1 MQVGDF
7 YELYETHASQYASQ
21 LDLKLTRKEMTS
33 GITVDFAGFPSRALD
48 RYLDMLVNQLG
59 CRVALCE
66 QWIKEGETTIRRR
79 ITRII
84 TPGTVIEERFLD
96 AHSNN
101 YLLAVAPPGPHGSIL
116 GLAWIDVSVGEFNLQ
131 SSRVDLFKDDIA
143 RIRPREVIIPESLV
157 QHSIMQTLAM
167 DPDIALTP
175 RPDSVFNGS
184 QGQVLLSNMFTSL
197 ETNFSAAECG
207 ASLALLRYIDETHVD
222 SKPRLLPPQ
231 RVNMDDT
238 LQIDSAA
245 VASLELVKTLRE
257 GRRTNSLLGTMDHTV
272 TSTGS
277 RLLAKW
283 LAAPLTSLKDITRRQ
298 DVVEFFVKQR
308 HILEQVRYVLEQ
320 SADAQRALQRLAL
333 GRGQHTDLMQ
343 IWATLTA
350 VKDARSWLL
359 TTNTSNNNEAIQS
372 LVHDLDP
379 HDTLTSTIDAAFD
392 PDMIASCETRGI
404 EFGYVRPQ
412 FDPEIMKLHN
422 DLEQLNE
429 QRKQLDQ
436 ELKSVAGRSVSL
448 LVNAIYSHIVEVNAS
463 QASKLL
469 AHYPHATLVNQTKT
483 KHRYQLDEWTKLS
496 VQLQNTHARII
507 ELESQVWDS
516 VVAQVLN
523 QADSIVATAGTL
535 AKLDVLCSFAWVAR
549 LYRHVRPWMTADE
562 SHAMHIVGG
571 RHPVVEAHLALGGKS
586 FIKNDCHLN
595 DKNTAWLLTGPNMGG
610 KSTFLRQ
617 NAIILLLAHMGAFV
631 PAREARIAIAD
642 RIFSRVGAADNLAED
657 QSTFMVEM
665 SETATILKHATAQ
678 SFVIMDEVGRGTS
691 TADGRALAFAI
702 LAYLHD
708 HIQCRTL
715 FATHYHELADHIIAA
730 KPKDSFE
737 RVQCYKTD
745 LYQDESGRF
754 SFLHRVLPGVCRQSH
769 GLKVAQLAGN
779 SQYTLYII
787 YVYSYPFSI
796 RNTIPSDSYCRI
808 GARQAPITLI
818 TENLFTVN
826 VLLL

>member
-1 MQVGDF
+1 
-7 YELYETHASQYASQ
+7 
-21 LDLKLTRKEMTS
+21 MTS
-33 GITVDFAGFPSRALD
+33 GVIVDFAGFPSRALD

-66 QWIKEGETTIRRR
+66 QWIKEGESAIRRR

-101 YLLAVAPPGPHGSIL
+101 YLLAVAPSGPHGSIL

-131 SSRVDLFKDDIA
+131 SSRLDLFKDDIA
-143 RIRPREVIIPESLV
+143 RIRPREVIIPESLL
-157 QHSIMQTLAM
+157 QHPSVMQTLAA
-167 DPDIALTP
+167 DPSIAITP
-175 RPDSVFNGS
+175 RPDSVFDGS
-184 QGQVLLSNMFTSL
+184 EGQRYLHNMFTTM
-197 ETNFSAAECG
+197 ETKFSAAECG

-222 SKPRLLPPQ
+222 TKPRLLPPQ

-257 GRRTNSLLGTMDHTV
+257 GKRTNSLLGTMDHTV
-272 TSTGS
+272 TSAGS
-277 RLLAKW
+277 RLLARW
-283 LAAPLTSLKDITRRQ
+283 LAAPLTSLKGITRRQ
-298 DVVEFFVKQR
+298 DVVEFFVQQR

-333 GRGQHTDLMQ
+333 GRGQHMDLMQ

-350 VKDARSWLL
+350 VKEARSWLL
-359 TTNTSNNNEAIQS
+359 TITITTTNNNDAIQS
-372 LVHDLDP
+372 LITDLDP
-379 HDTLTSTIDAAFD
+379 HDSLASTIDAAFD
-392 PDMIASCETRGI
+392 HDKIASCETRGFD
-404 EFGYVRPQ
+404 FGYVRPH
-412 FDPEIMKLHN
+412 FDRELLKLHN
-422 DLEQLNE
+422 DLERLNQ
-429 QRKQLDQ
+429 QREQLDQ
-436 ELKSVAGRSVSL
+436 KLKSVAGRSVSL

-469 AHYPHATLVNQTKT
+469 AHCPDATLVNQTKS
-483 KHRYQLDEWTKLS
+483 KHRYQVDEWTTLS

-516 VVAQVLN
+516 VVAKVLD

-535 AKLDVLCSFAWVAR
+535 AQLDVLCSFAWMAR
-549 LYRHVRPWMTADE
+549 QYRHVRPLMTADG
-562 SHAMHIVGG
+562 SHDMHIVGG
-571 RHPVVEAHLALGGKS
+571 RHPVVEAHLALGGKA

-595 DKNTAWLLTGPNMGG
+595 DENTAWLLTGPNMGG

-642 RIFSRVGAADNLAED
+642 RIFSRVGAADNLAEE

-730 KPKDSFE
+730 KPKDAFQ
-737 RVQCYKTD
+737 RVECYKTE
-745 LYQDESGRF
+745 LRQDESGRF

-769 GLKVAQLAGN
+769 GLKVAQLAGKLH
-779 SQYTLYII
+779 TCHICTHTH
-787 YVYSYPFSI
+787 VYSYVICKAYHPKSFVQQS
-796 RNTIPSDSYCRI
+796 RCETSSNYFESLNFVYCI
-808 GARQAPITLI
+808 
-818 TENLFTVN
+818 
-826 VLLL
+826 LLLLRTASIIQQLLIYIYDGME

>member
-1 MQVGDF
+1 
-7 YELYETHASQYASQ
+7 
-21 LDLKLTRKEMTS
+21 MTS
-33 GITVDFAGFPSRALD
+33 GVIVDFAGFPSRSLD

-66 QWIKEGETTIRRR
+66 QWIKEGESNIRRR

-131 SSRVDLFKDDIA
+131 SSRLDLFKDDIA

-157 QHSIMQTLAM
+157 QHSIMQTLST
-167 DPDIALTP
+167 DPSIAITT
-175 RPDSVFNGS
+175 RPDSVFDGH
-184 QGQVLLSNMFTSL
+184 QGQHLLSNMFTTL
-197 ETNFSAAECG
+197 DTTFSAAEYG

-222 SKPRLLPPQ
+222 TKPRLLPPQ

-257 GRRTNSLLGTMDHTV
+257 GKRSHSLLGTMDHTV
-272 TSTGS
+272 TSAGS
-277 RLLAKW
+277 RLLARW
-283 LAAPLTSLKDITRRQ
+283 LTAPLTSLEGITRRQ
-298 DVVEFFVKQR
+298 DVVEFFVQQR

-333 GRGQHTDLMQ
+333 GRGQHADLMQ

-359 TTNTSNNNEAIQS
+359 TATTTDNAIQS
-372 LVHDLDP
+372 LIHDLDP
-379 HDTLTSTIDAAFD
+379 HDTLASTIDAAFD
-392 PDMIASCETRGI
+392 HEKIASCETRGFD
-404 EFGYVRPQ
+404 FGYVRPH
-412 FDPEIMKLHN
+412 FNPELLKLHN

-429 QRKQLDQ
+429 QREQLDQ
-436 ELKSVAGRSVSL
+436 KMKSVAGRSVSL
-448 LVNAIYSHIVEVNAS
+448 LVNAIYGHIVEVNAS
-463 QASKLL
+463 QSSKLL
-469 AHYPHATLVNQTKT
+469 AHYPHATLVNQTKS
-483 KHRYQLDEWTKLS
+483 KHRYQVDEWTTLS
-496 VQLQNTHARII
+496 VQLQNTHARIM

-516 VVAQVLN
+516 VVAQVLD
-523 QADSIVATAGTL
+523 QADSIVATATTL
-535 AKLDVLCSFAWVAR
+535 AKLDVLCSFAWMAR
-549 LYRHVRPWMTADE
+549 QYRHVRPLMTADG
-562 SHAMHIVGG
+562 SHDMHIVGG
-571 RHPVVEAHLALGGKS
+571 RHPVVEAHLATSGKA

-691 TADGRALAFAI
+691 TSDGRALAFAI

-715 FATHYHELADHIIAA
+715 FATHYHELADHIIAG
-730 KPKDSFE
+730 KKDAFQ
-737 RVQCYKTD
+737 RVKCYKTD
-745 LYQDESGRF
+745 LCQDEQGRF
-754 SFLHRVLPGVCRQSH
+754 SFLHRVTPGVCRQSH
-769 GLKVAQLAGN
+769 GLKVAQLAGKLL
-779 SQYTLYII
+779 SCHICMLILIILYKE
-787 YVYSYPFSI
+787 YH
-796 RNTIPSDSYCRI
+796 
-808 GARQAPITLI
+808 LK
-818 TENLFTVN
+818 
-826 VLLL
+826 